1 MLHRAFR
8 DGGARLQPAVAREL
22 AKLLSDMGSVRRLA
36 DHVASAAGGAAG
48 GAGAAAAV
56 NAFRRS
62 VVRVVTARLSFDA
75 KVRSV
80 ADTAARI
87 QPRLCTAD
95 GSYTWSWY

>member
-8 DGGARLQPAVAREL
+8 DGGARLQPAVAKEL

-36 DHVASAAGGAAG
+36 DHVASAAG

>member
-1 MLHRAFR
+1 LLHRAFR
-8 DGGARLQPAVAREL
+8 EGGARLQPAVAKEL
-22 AKLLSDMGSVRRLA
+22 AKLLGHMGSVGRLA

-56 NAFRRS
+56 SAFRRS
-62 VVRVVTARLSFDA
+62 VVRLVTARLSFDA

-80 ADTAARI
+80 ADTDARI
-87 QPRLCTAD
+87 RPRLCTTD